1 MYPPS
6 FRYSQAQSVGQA
18 EEKFAASGDA
28 AYLSGGMT
36 LIPTMKLR
44 LASPGDVID
53 LNSIPDLAF
62 VRRNGAFLE
71 IGACTRHAD
80 VASSDEVRSALPALA
95 HLASVIG
102 DPAVRHRGTL
112 GGSIA
117 NNDPAADYP
126 SAIVALDATVK
137 TSRREIPGEEFFTG
151 MFSTALEEGEIVT
164 SAAFRIPTRAGYAK
178 FPNPAS
184 RYAMVGVFVADFD
197 GTIRVAVTGAG
208 PCVFRAQEMEGALAK
223 DFAPD
228 VAKGVVIPF
237 EGLNT
242 DLHASAEYR
251 AHLVSVMTARAVE
264 AALG

>member
-1 MYPPS
+1 MYPPA
-6 FRYSQAQSVGQA
+6 FRYARAASLDQA
-18 EEKFAASGDA
+18 EKMYAASGDA

-44 LASPGDVID
+44 LASPNDVID
-53 LNSIPDLAF
+53 LNSIPELAF
-62 VRRNGAFLE
+62 VRRNSDVLE

-80 VASSDEVRSALPALA
+80 VAASSEAKKAIPALA
-95 HLASVIG
+95 HLASIIG

-126 SAIVALDATVK
+126 AAIVALDSTVK
-137 TSRREIPGEEFFTG
+137 TSRREIAGKDFFTG
-151 MFSTALEEGEIVT
+151 MFSTALEDGEIVT

-184 RYAMVGVFVADFD
+184 RYAMVGVFVADFN
-197 GTIRVAVTGAG
+197 GSVRVAVTGAG
-208 PCVFRAQEMEGALAK
+208 PCVFRIEEMENALAK

-228 VAKGVVIPF
+228 SAKRIEIPN
-237 EGLNT
+237 EGLNA

-251 AHLVSVMTARAVE
+251 AHLVGVMAARAVE

>member
-1 MYPPS
+1 MYPPA
-6 FRYSQAQSVGQA
+6 FRYARANSLGQA
-18 EEKFAASGDA
+18 EELFTASGDA

-53 LNSIPDLAF
+53 LNAIPDLAF
-62 VRRNGAFLE
+62 VRRAGDLLE
-71 IGACTRHAD
+71 VGACTRHAD
-80 VASSDEVRSALPALA
+80 VAESAEARRALPALA

-102 DPAVRHRGTL
+102 DPSVRHRGTL

-126 SAIVALDATVK
+126 AAILALNASVK
-137 TSRREIPGEEFFTG
+137 TSRREIVGEEFFTG

-164 SAAFRIPTRAGYAK
+164 AAAFRIPTRAGYAK

-184 RYAMVGVFVADFD
+184 RYAMVGVFVAEFN
-197 GTIRVAVTGAG
+197 GVVRVAVTGAG
-208 PCVFRAQEMEGALAK
+208 PCVFRAEEMEKALAK
-223 DFAPD
+223 DFSPNAARSIAVPS
-228 VAKGVVIPF
+228 

-251 AHLVSVMTARAVE
+251 AHLISVMTARAVE

>member
-1 MYPPS
+1 MYPPP
-6 FRYSQAQSVGQA
+6 FRYARANSVGQA
-18 EEKFAASGDA
+18 EDLFAASDDA

-53 LNSIPDLAF
+53 LNAIPDLAF
-62 VRRNGAFLE
+62 VRRKGDFLE
-71 IGACTRHAD
+71 VGARTRHAD
-80 VASSDEVRSALPALA
+80 VAQSTEAQRALPALA

-102 DPAVRHRGTL
+102 DPSVRHRGTL

-126 SAIVALDATVK
+126 AAILALNASVK
-137 TSRREIPGEEFFTG
+137 TSRREIAGDEFFTG

-164 SAAFRIPTRAGYAK
+164 AAAFPIPSRAGYAK

-184 RYAMVGVFVADFD
+184 RYAMVGVFVADFN
-197 GTIRVAVTGAG
+197 GTVRVAVTGAG
-208 PCVFRAQEMEGALAK
+208 PCVFRAEEMEEALSLNFTPESVK
-223 DFAPD
+223 N
-228 VAKGVVIPF
+228 VAVPS
-237 EGLNT
+237 EGLNA

-251 AHLVSVMTARAVE
+251 AHLINVMVARAVE

>member
-1 MYPPS
+1 MYPAS
-6 FRYSQAQSVGQA
+6 FRYARAKSLDQA
-18 EEKFAASGDA
+18 EEMFAASGDA

-53 LNSIPDLAF
+53 LNTIPDLAF
-62 VRRNGAFLE
+62 VRRNGDVLE

-80 VASSDEVRSALPALA
+80 VAGSTEVQRTLPALA
-95 HLASVIG
+95 HLASIIG

-126 SAIVALDATVK
+126 AAIVALDASVK
-137 TSRREIPGEEFFTG
+137 TSRRVIESEEFFTG

-164 SAAFRIPTRAGYAK
+164 SAAFSIPTRGGYAK

-184 RYAMVGVFVADFD
+184 RYAMVGVFVADFN
-197 GTIRVAVTGAG
+197 GTVRVAVTGAG
-208 PCVFRAQEMEGALAK
+208 PCVFRAAEMENVLSK
-223 DFAPD
+223 DFAP
-228 VAKGVVIPF
+228 ATARAIEIPP
-237 EGLNT
+237 EGLNA

-251 AHLVSVMTARAVE
+251 AHLVSVMAARAVE

>member
-6 FRYSQAQSVGQA
+6 FRYARAKSLDHA
-18 EEKFAASGDA
+18 EEMFAASGDA

-44 LASPGDVID
+44 LASPSDVID
-53 LNSIPDLAF
+53 LNAIPDLAF
-62 VRRNGAFLE
+62 VRRNGALLE

-80 VASSDEVRSALPALA
+80 VAGSTEVQKTLPALA
-95 HLASVIG
+95 HLASIIG

-126 SAIVALDATVK
+126 SAIVALEASVK
-137 TSRREIPGEEFFTG
+137 TSRRVIAGDDFFTG

-164 SAAFRIPTRAGYAK
+164 AAAFRIPKRAGYAK

-197 GTIRVAVTGAG
+197 GTVRVAVTGAG
-208 PCVFRAQEMEGALAK
+208 PCVFRAEEIEKALAK
-223 DFAPD
+223 DFTPD
-228 VAKGVVIPF
+228 TARGIAISF

-251 AHLVSVMTARAVE
+251 AHLVSVMAARAVE
-264 AALG
+264 AALS